1 MVWQR
6 HCASGVCK
14 MLYTYCHIAHPTHM
28 QIYESVLNVA
38 VQSAYSQREFSC
50 VQGQVVIWA
59 KKDERLEIPDGA
71 TIKDKV

>member
-1 MVWQR
+1 
-6 HCASGVCK
+6 
-14 MLYTYCHIAHPTHM
+14 
-28 QIYESVLNVA
+28 LNVA
-38 VQSAYSQREFSC
+38 VQNAYSQREFSC

>member
-1 MVWQR
+1 
-6 HCASGVCK
+6 
-14 MLYTYCHIAHPTHM
+14 
-28 QIYESVLNVA
+28 LNVA